1 MLPQEVTPQFRL
13 ALEGSITALRRLAE
27 SELPSGL
34 AQRMHQLGDRKEFLD
49 PAERE
54 EYADLV
60 SFWKSR
66 ALEKVEAAVALKRLR
81 EAVPDLVGSV

>member
-1 MLPQEVTPQFRL
+1 M
-13 ALEGSITALRRLAE
+13 EGSISALRRLAE

-34 AQRMHQLGDRKEFLD
+34 ALRMHQLGNRKEFLD